1 MQVFCLQNDDSL
13 TYFICTG
20 SVSALVDG
28 ILTVFECQGFHFA
41 NVLPAVSN
49 LYHFAALTIICS
61 LVCDVSP
68 GYIIATVSA
77 LW

>member
-13 TYFICTG
+13 TYFIRAGC
-20 SVSALVDG
+20 VSAFVDG
-28 ILTVFECQGFHFA
+28 ILTVFISQGFHFA

-49 LYHFAALTIICS
+49 LYHFAVLTIICS
-61 LVCDVSP
+61 PVCDVLP
-68 GYIIATVSA
+68 GCITATVST